1 MASRRET
8 PPYEPY
14 AKRDAKIAAVET
26 ADADMFAAT
35 RDEVRTSYV
44 APARRTGES
53 PDAAL
58 AVAACELLGSGH
70 WPRELPALL
79 GVPPARWRRWL
90 EQGTG
95 DLARELDTPE
105 AALSAAVERARAR
118 LERGYRGAVER
129 LASNRAGWQA
139 AVWLLQHLSPGRY
152 SDKAAELVDAEV
164 RRLLEV
170 AQGALRG
177 HAGAFEALVLA
188 LEGARDG
195 AAPGDV

>member
-1 MASRRET
+1 MAARQ
-8 PPYEPY
+8 PPTYEPY
-14 AKRDAKIAAVET
+14 AKRDAKAAAVET
-26 ADADMFAAT
+26 EAPDLFADT
-35 RDEVRTSYV
+35 RAEVRASYV
-44 APARRTGES
+44 APAARRGES

-58 AVAACELLGSGH
+58 AVAACELLGAGH

-90 EQGTG
+90 EQGAG
-95 DLARELDTPE
+95 DVARELDTPE

-139 AVWLLQHLSPGRY
+139 AVWLLEHLAPGRY
-152 SDKAAELVDAEV
+152 CGKSAELVETEV
-164 RRLLEV
+164 RRLLAV
-170 AQGALRG
+170 ARGALEG
-177 HAGAFEALVLA
+177 HPGAFAALATA

-195 AAPGDV
+195 QAPGDD